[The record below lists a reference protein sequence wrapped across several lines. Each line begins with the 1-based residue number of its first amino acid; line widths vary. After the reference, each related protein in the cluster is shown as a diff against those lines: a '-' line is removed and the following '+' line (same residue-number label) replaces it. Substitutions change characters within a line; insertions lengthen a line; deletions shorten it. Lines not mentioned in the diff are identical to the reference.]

1 MRKRVYCSLNKYL
14 YVCFRSLKMKKEI
27 SNKFQQAFI
36 LVLLLVALMGFI
48 GMIREFLLVLVLA
61 AIFAGLLYPLYLK
74 ILYYLKNR
82 SVLSAAAILIICAFA
97 IGLPLAGLT
106 SMVTSE
112 AIQISEKA
120 SPIVKKALD
129 NNLSIS
135 QQLPTWVPLQEKFK
149 SLDETI
155 LEKVPEVVRAIGNWL
170 VSNLSSATK
179 GTVSFFMNLFILFYA
194 MFYFLIYGPQLLSS
208 LNSLLPLSKE
218 DYTEVMNRGMLVTMA
233 SLKSIMIIG
242 VIQGVLVGLAFWATG
257 IGGSAFWGTIA
268 FFLSAIPGLGTPV
281 VWLPA
286 AAYLIFTGNTEWG
299 IGLII
304 WGALVIGS
312 VDNVLRPWIIAND
325 VKLHDLV
332 ILVSI
337 LGGII
342 SFGPIGII
350 IGPVIA
356 ALLDTIL
363 NIYKKTFQY
372 LLPS

>member
-1 MRKRVYCSLNKYL
+1 MN
-14 YVCFRSLKMKKEI
+14 KEI

-36 LVLLLVALMGFI
+36 LLLLLVVLMGFV
-48 GMIREFLLVLVLA
+48 GMIREFIMVLVLA
-61 AIFAGLLYPLYLK
+61 AIFAGLLYPLYRK

-82 SVLSAAAILIICAFA
+82 SVLSAASILIICTFA
-97 IGLPLAGLT
+97 IVLPLVGLT

-155 LEKVPEVVRAIGNWL
+155 LEKVPEVVKAIGNWL

-179 GTVSFFMNLFILFYA
+179 GTASFFMNLFILFYA
-194 MFYFLIYGPQLLSS
+194 MFYFLIHGPELLGS

-218 DYTEVMNRGMLVTMA
+218 DYTEVMNRGMIVTMA

-242 VIQGVLVGLAFWATG
+242 VIQGVLVGLAFWASG
-257 IGGSAFWGTIA
+257 IGGPAFWGTIA

-286 AAYLIFTGNTEWG
+286 AAYLIFTGNTGWG

-312 VDNVLRPWIIAND
+312 VDNFLRPWIIAND
-325 VKLHDLV
+325 VKLPDLV

-337 LGGII
+337 LGGIL